1 MATGNRMGQQGEWNC
16 FSSQPFPLHQE
27 KMSQLVEMGVGVG
40 GAVGGGEKWRGS
52 YCLRKNQV
60 PRLVPSSYPKAAP
73 SSPSP
78 LSPLSPASSPPLQ
91 SGGKSGFSWPKFEF
105 TRV

>member
-40 GAVGGGEKWRGS
+40 GAVGGGGR
-52 YCLRKNQV
+52 
-60 PRLVPSSYPKAAP
+60 
-73 SSPSP
+73 
-78 LSPLSPASSPPLQ
+78 
-91 SGGKSGFSWPKFEF
+91 SGAEA
-105 TRV
+105 TA